1 MPSSTARWFGVFAPE
16 PGYDHPRVERVP
28 VGRTDPKSKLKLRDG
43 VPVEPHLGVRE
54 SEVVVD
60 LGSAVGGLD
69 RPDP

>member
-1 MPSSTARWFGVFAPE
+1 M
-16 PGYDHPRVERVP
+16 
-28 VGRTDPKSKLKLRDG
+28 GRTDPKSKLKLRDG